1 MYNRETIEVAGYS
14 KMRRVNR
21 DTVYLWNPVD
31 NKTELWHRSPHYAGY
46 AVVIGK
52 TTYEFVGN
60 VPNIRF
66 CDECQDWEV
75 K

>member
-14 KMRRVNR
+14 KMRRVSR
-21 DTVYLWNPVD
+21 DAVYLWNPVD

-52 TTYEFVGN
+52 HTQ
-60 VPNIRF
+60 R
-66 CDECQDWEV
+66 
-75 K
+75 